1 MASKVMV
8 GRAALLEEVRSS
20 VKSSPAPALIL
31 LVYRTKQTSIAV
43 SLLALPGERLIQSM
57 STI

>member
-43 SLLALPGERLIQSM
+43 SLLALPGERD
-57 STI
+57 